1 MQLQQAQTITDQ
13 IITLFK
19 SKGGANYAGEEITQ
33 LEHACQAGQLAIDDG
48 QPDEIVLAAFL
59 HDIGHLLDDSH
70 DAEDMDGYGVM
81 DHEKVGADYL
91 LQLGFSNTITTLIA
105 THVAAK
111 RYLCAVNKRYYDNLS
126 TASKATLQ
134 FQGGPMTDKEVTTFE
149 ANPLWRLIVK
159 MRSWD
164 EEAKHPN
171 IPLPDL
177 EIYHNKIVAHLLA
190 TN

>member
-1 MQLQQAQTITDQ
+1 MQLQQAQTIADQ
-13 IITLFK
+13 IITLFNN
-19 SKGGANYAGEEITQ
+19 KGAANYAGEEITQ
-33 LEHACQAGQLAIDDG
+33 LEHACQAGQLATDDG

-59 HDIGHLLDDSH
+59 HDIGHLLDDSP
-70 DAEDMDGYGVM
+70 DAEDMNGYGVM
-81 DHEKVGADYL
+81 DHEKVGADHL
-91 LQLGFSNTITTLIA
+91 LQLGFSNTIATLIA
-105 THVAAK
+105 AHVSAK

-134 FQGGPMTDKEVTTFE
+134 FQGGPMSDAEVRVFE

-171 IPLPDL
+171 IPLPNM
-177 EIYHNKIVAHLLA
+177 EIYRSKIVAHLLA
-190 TN
+190 AT